1 MVTAMRHL
9 ALALLF
15 AACSSSP
22 TVAPRDCTPGA
33 TSACVCPGANGAQT
47 CSAEGRLGACV
58 CPDAGARVDAASS
71 SDAGALQ
78 DGGGRDVPL
87 RPADPRCAD
96 RLTARDWCGP
106 DDGGVCVDRQRDPNN
121 CGGCGARCTGAMSEC
136 FDGLCFLPL
145 DGGPPTDATR

>member
-1 MVTAMRHL
+1 MRVVALLL
-9 ALALLF
+9 ALV
-15 AACSSSP
+15 ACSAGP

-33 TSACVCPGANGAQT
+33 VSACACPGASGTQT
-47 CSAEGRLGACV
+47 CSAGGTLGACV
-58 CPDAGARVDAASS
+58 CADAGAGVDAASS
-71 SDAGALQ
+71 TDAATPRDAL
-78 DGGGRDVPL
+78 RDVPL

-106 DDGGVCVDRQRDPNN
+106 DGSGMCVDRMTDPNN

-145 DGGPPTDATR
+145 DGGPPADATR